1 MLPKLAHASK
11 LRIEIEGWRAKA
23 KTLDNDLIK
32 KRINELCD
40 EILHL
45 AKNIDNWHDPN
56 IKGQIIPNLTGDIR
70 DKITKKRLECQQLI
84 SMIK

>member
-11 LRIEIEGWRAKA
+11 LRVEIEGWKFKA
-23 KTLDNDLIK
+23 NNQSNDQIK
-32 KRINELCD
+32 QKVNKLCD

-70 DKITKKRLECQQLI
+70 DKITKKRLECQQLV
-84 SMIK
+84 SMIR